1 MTDIVTIT
9 PNPAIDLSTSVERI
23 VPVHKMRGTSQRRD
37 PGGGGINV
45 ARVIKRLGG
54 DVSAIYPVGG
64 VTGDLLRRL
73 LDKENVPS
81 ETFVIAEET
90 REDFFVNELST
101 GRPFRFILP
110 GPSLNDTEWQE
121 CLTLLSRIEPFP
133 RFVVASGSL
142 PGGVPDDFFAR
153 LTRIVKQRGARMIL
167 DTSGPALAAAVTE
180 GLDLIKPNLR
190 EMRELAGREP
200 TDASEWEDAAKALIR
215 RGKVAIVALTMGH
228 LGAVLVTLDQ
238 VLRAEPLPIA
248 PVSAVGAGDSFLGAL
263 LWQLASGADLEK
275 SFRHAVAAGA
285 AALLNLGTSLCLS
298 DDVKRLAQQVVLKAR
313 WRGSVF

>member
-9 PNPAIDLSTSVERI
+9 PNPAVDLSTSVERI
-23 VPVHKMRGTSQRRD
+23 VPIHKLRGTSQRRD

-64 VTGDLLRRL
+64 ATGDLLRKL

-81 ETFVIAEET
+81 QTFAIAEET

-142 PGGVPDDFFAR
+142 PGGVPDDFYAR

-285 AALLNLGTSLCLS
+285 AALLNRGTSLCLS
-298 DDVKRLAQQVVLKAR
+298 DDVKRLAQQVVLKAA
-313 WRGSVF
+313 

>member
-1 MTDIVTIT
+1 MTDIVSIT
-9 PNPAIDLSTSVERI
+9 PNPAVDLSTSVERI
-23 VPVHKMRGTSQRRD
+23 IPVHKLRGTSQRRD

-64 VTGDLLRRL
+64 ATGDLLRKL

-81 ETFVIAEET
+81 QTFAIAEET

-142 PGGVPDDFFAR
+142 PGGVPDDFYAR

-285 AALLNLGTSLCLS
+285 AALLNRGTSLCLS
-298 DDVKRLAQQVVLKAR
+298 DDVKRLAQQVVLKAA
-313 WRGSVF
+313 

>member
-9 PNPAIDLSTSVERI
+9 PNPAVDLSTSVERI
-23 VPVHKMRGTSQRRD
+23 VPVHKLRGTSQRRD

-64 VTGDLLRRL
+64 ATGDLLRRL

-81 ETFVIAEET
+81 QTFAIAEET

-110 GPSLNDTEWQE
+110 GPTLNDTEWQE

-142 PGGVPDDFFAR
+142 PRGVPNDFYAR

-200 TDASEWEDAAKALIR
+200 TDASEWEDAAKALID

-275 SFRHAVAAGA
+275 SFRYAVAAGA

-298 DDVKRLAQQVVLKAR
+298 DDVKRLAQQVVLKAA
-313 WRGSVF
+313 